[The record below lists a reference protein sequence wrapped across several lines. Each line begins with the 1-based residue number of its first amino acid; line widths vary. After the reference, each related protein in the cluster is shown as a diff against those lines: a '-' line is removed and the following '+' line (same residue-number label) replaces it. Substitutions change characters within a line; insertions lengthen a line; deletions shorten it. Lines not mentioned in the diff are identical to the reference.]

1 MPNMTMRVILKSGS
15 EFAIKCDK
23 FTITQN
29 GFGQATGYNIE
40 GITKNKPVYLDR
52 VPAGK
57 TVPGNMFAPVAG
69 PLSVPL
75 KKFM

>member
-29 GFGQATGYNIE
+29 GFGQATGYNRKA
-40 GITKNKPVYLDR
+40 GIAADERKNEAYGR
-52 VPAGK
+52 NEAGK
-57 TVPGNMFAPVAG
+57 
-69 PLSVPL
+69 
-75 KKFM
+75 